1 MSQIL
6 QTESVAE
13 EVVLVRRKEL
23 KGVLYTRP
31 RINIGS
37 WMTLRESFLLC
48 RTLEGR
54 TRVAVR
60 STKTALNF
68 FLRFLHVE
76 GVNEPKKITRETI
89 DRYRR
94 HLNEWRKADGAPL
107 SMSSVV
113 GRMCGAG
120 VFLLWLKEKGRI
132 TVDPMEGY
140 ELPKLD
146 QPIPRD
152 VMTAAEVKKIL
163 SMPDLK
169 TDDGYRDR
177 TVLEVLYSTG
187 IRNAELCSL
196 KILDVDLGKK
206 EIKVIDGKGGK
217 DRVVP
222 LSAQSVY
229 FLKRYLFHFRPKK
242 TNWARDARVFPGLHL
257 GEMVKRYRE
266 AAEITKKI
274 TPHSFRHTVATQLLA
289 AGMDV
294 RYIQVFLGHSSLK
307 STQIYTRV
315 APVGLC
321 EKHGRFHPREKVRE
335 IIPNATASTLW
346 SCKKGIRWDL

>member
-1 MSQIL
+1 M
-6 QTESVAE
+6 
-13 EVVLVRRKEL
+13 
-23 KGVLYTRP
+23 LYTRP
-31 RINIGS
+31 RINVGS
-37 WMTLRESFLLC
+37 WTTLRESFLLG

-54 TRVAVR
+54 TRVAVK
-60 STKTALNF
+60 STKATLNI

-76 GVNEPKKITRETI
+76 GVSDPRKITRETI
-89 DRYRR
+89 ERFHR
-94 HLNEWRKADGAPL
+94 HLLEWRQKDGRPL
-107 SMSSVV
+107 SVSTVV
-113 GRMCGAG
+113 GRLCVAG
-120 VFLLWLKEKGRI
+120 VFLFWMKEKGHI
-132 TVDPMEGY
+132 VIDPMEEY

-146 QPIPRD
+146 NPIPRD

-163 SMPDLK
+163 STPDLK
-169 TDDGYRDR
+169 TDEGYRDR

-187 IRNAELCSL
+187 IRNAELCAL
-196 KILDVDLGKK
+196 KIMDVDLGKK
-206 EIKVIDGKGGK
+206 EIKVLEGKGGK

-229 FLKRYLFHFRPKK
+229 FLKRYFFHFRPKK
-242 TNWARDARVFPGLHL
+242 KCWARDARVFPGIYLA
-257 GEMVKRYRE
+257 EMVKGNRK
-266 AAEITKKI
+266 AAGITKTI
-274 TPHSFRHTVATQLLA
+274 TPHSFRRTVATQLLA

-335 IIPNATASTLW
+335 VIPSGATPILW
-346 SCKKGIRWDL
+346 NCKKGVRWEL